1 MLSVGGE
8 ACRSSRVQTTL
19 FSKVKKR
26 SGNQKKAGRPVFD
39 ISEHL
44 SLLMPAEE
52 WCNQFCWGVNAIFW
66 QVLIVWCLSS
76 DALSTVYLFLTVA
89 DIIFEDLQLYICV
102 CHRADVLGTET
113 RSGWSYGTWHHLDCR
128 LSCFVCSC
136 LPTLMGCIFTGN
148 SCTRRLSEVIPGC
161 DGVSERR
168 ALRLRFISCPK
179 RRSPPPQ

>member
-102 CHRADVLGTET
+102 CAIELMY
-113 RSGWSYGTWHHLDCR
+113 SG
-128 LSCFVCSC
+128 
-136 LPTLMGCIFTGN
+136 
-148 SCTRRLSEVIPGC
+148 
-161 DGVSERR
+161 
-168 ALRLRFISCPK
+168 LRLGQDRVTVPDIILTVDWVASSAAVYRPWWGVFLLEIPAQGVCLK
-179 RRSPPPQ
+179 